1 MEIEKTI
8 DNIPR
13 KLAIEASGVFLN
25 DLIGDYL
32 VPAGKVAHFATNKA
46 PDGWLLCDGSEYDP
60 DIYVDLNTAIGNH
73 WGTGTTG
80 KPKVPDLRNV
90 FLMYDPTR
98 VKTESST
105 TGNDT
110 YEDDLIKE
118 HIHTT
123 VNMDTHQHTHNT
135 TIDSHHIHD
144 LSINRVWTANLSN
157 TWTDYTNEGLLVGHN
172 QPGRREL
179 IEKIPAVWKD
189 PKYYPA
195 TTRDGYVDKMMYYEG
210 NYDYNDSVRWYR
222 HKNYFFPEAEAFAN
236 PLGSWTTNVSNY
248 GTEADQL
255 RYLTDHWPGKWYW
268 GQVPGKIPVPERWD
282 PAVLISNAEWRYTQN
297 GIEYRQTT
305 PNGQVQN
312 VSQNAA
318 AQVTRDDYGS
328 VISTSN
334 MTNNGLSWIGMS
346 HYSNDNIQITDGFH
360 SHDIV
365 FENSYKTNPKDTL
378 EFNNSIEPPLNNG
391 NHEESK
397 PINYKMLICI
407 KY

>member
-13 KLAIEASGVFLN
+13 KLVIEASGVFLN

-60 DIYVDLNTAIGNH
+60 DIYVDLNAAIGNH
-73 WGTGTTG
+73 WGTGSTG

-98 VKTESST
+98 VKTVSSST
-105 TGNDT
+105 GNET
-110 YEDDLIKE
+110 YQEDLIKE

-123 VNMDTHQHTHNT
+123 SNMDTHQHTHDT

-144 LSINRVWTANLSN
+144 LNINRVWTDSLSN

-189 PKYYPA
+189 PVYHQA
-195 TTRDGYVDKMMYYEG
+195 TTRDGLVDKMMYYEG
-210 NYDYNDSVRWYR
+210 NYNYDDSVRWYR
-222 HKNYFFPEAEAFAN
+222 HRGYVWPEIEALLN

-248 GTEADQL
+248 GTAADQL

-312 VSQNAA
+312 VSQNAG

-334 MTNNGLSWIGMS
+334 MTDNGLSWTAMS
-346 HYSNDNIQITDGFH
+346 HYSNDNIQITEGGH
-360 SHDIV
+360 SHDVV

-378 EFNNSIEPPLNNG
+378 EFKNSIEPPLDNE

>member
-13 KLAIEASGVFLN
+13 KLVIEASGVFLN
-25 DLIGDYL
+25 NFIGDYL
-32 VPAGKVAHFATNKA
+32 VPAGKVAHFATNKP

-60 DIYVDLNTAIGNH
+60 DIYVDLNAAIGNH

-90 FLMYDPTR
+90 FLMYEPTR

-110 YEDDLIKE
+110 YEEDLIKE

-123 VNMDTHQHTHNT
+123 VNMDTHQHTHDT

-144 LSINRVWTANLSN
+144 LNINRVWTDNLSN
-157 TWTDYTNEGLLVGHN
+157 TWSDYENEGLLVGHN

-179 IEKIPAVWKD
+179 IEKVVAVWKE
-189 PKYYPA
+189 PVYHAA
-195 TTRDGYVDKMMYYEG
+195 TTRRVPKTSQRHITGSYSF
-210 NYDYNDSVRWYR
+210 NDSVKWYSSR
-222 HKNYFFPEAEAFAN
+222 NHLFPEASAFDS
-236 PLGSWTTNVSNY
+236 PLGSWTTNIDFNPFNEDFQQLITLTNY
-248 GTEADQL
+248 KPGDMENYTSE
-255 RYLTDHWPGKWYW
+255 TDED
-268 GQVPGKIPVPERWD
+268 VPERWD
-282 PAVLISNAEWRYTQN
+282 PAVLISNAEWKYTQN
-297 GIEYRQTT
+297 GIEYRVTTAPAQTKSNIGT
-305 PNGQVQN
+305 
-312 VSQNAA
+312 
-318 AQVTRDDYGS
+318 QVTRDDYGS
-328 VISTSN
+328 VISTTN
-334 MTNNGLSWIGMS
+334 MTDNGLSWTGMS
-346 HYSNDNIQITDGFH
+346 HFSNENIQITDGFH

-365 FENSYKTNPKDTL
+365 FENSYRTNSNDNL
-378 EFNNSIEPPLNNG
+378 IFNNSIEPPLQSG